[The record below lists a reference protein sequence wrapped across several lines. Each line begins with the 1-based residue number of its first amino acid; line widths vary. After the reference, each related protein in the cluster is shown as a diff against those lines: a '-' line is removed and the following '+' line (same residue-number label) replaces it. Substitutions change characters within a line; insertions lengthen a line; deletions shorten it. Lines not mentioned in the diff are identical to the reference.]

1 MERRLLKKEMKKLL
15 GDYVGIR
22 LRENEFDP
30 KGRRQPTLLDDMA
43 HYDLAVS
50 ATLQWLDHS
59 EDLTWL
65 EQEEVK
71 MPFRGRPIYTNRRE
85 REAMILSS
93 YAGLLMNRI
102 PIEEVFTIYRAGS
115 SANSGATKGPGAPP
129 VPRSLHPFAMLT
141 APQAAEHARKQD
153 RQMRPLPVPAGVKPR
168 RGAASSNA
176 AASSSAREAGVAARK
191 PSKNASVDTRP
202 KNKHLRNTLR
212 QLISSGFES
221 LRNL

>member
-141 APQAAEHARKQD
+141 APQAAEHARKQ
-153 RQMRPLPVPAGVKPR
+153 GVKPR

-202 KNKHLRNTLR
+202 KNKVT
-212 QLISSGFES
+212 
-221 LRNL
+221 

>member
-65 EQEEVK
+65 EREEVK

-141 APQAAEHARKQD
+141 APQAAEHARKQ
-153 RQMRPLPVPAGVKPR
+153 GVKPR

>member
-65 EQEEVK
+65 EREEVK
-71 MPFRGRPIYTNRRE
+71 MPFRGRPIYANRRE

-153 RQMRPLPVPAGVKPR
+153 RCGHYLCLQGSSREGEQRVQTPPPAALPGKQASR
-168 RGAASSNA
+168 RGN
-176 AASSSAREAGVAARK
+176 RRR
-191 PSKNASVDTRP
+191 T
-202 KNKHLRNTLR
+202 HLWTHGQRTK
-212 QLISSGFES
+212 S

>member
-93 YAGLLMNRI
+93 YAGLLM
-102 PIEEVFTIYRAGS
+102 
-115 SANSGATKGPGAPP
+115 GPGAPP

-141 APQAAEHARKQD
+141 APQAAEHARKQ
-153 RQMRPLPVPAGVKPR
+153 GVKPR